1 MTHVDAA
8 ASGILALVALT
19 AGSLFGAAHG
29 IAGPRLNLSPS
40 IPTGLYVYVPGAV
53 HRGDFV
59 QACVPDALAR
69 YAVAR
74 KILFTGGGACANG
87 SEPIVKVLA
96 GLPGDVIIVDRDVRV
111 NGRTWPSSTIRSI
124 DSRGRTVDLR
134 LARGTFVVAAHS
146 MLLLGLHPRSWDGR
160 YFGALPSSAVTGR
173 WFPILADKKVTL

>member
-1 MTHVDAA
+1 MTIVDAVA
-8 ASGILALVALT
+8 TGFLGIVALA
-19 AGSLFGAAHG
+19 AGSMFGAAHG

-40 IPTGLYVYVPGAV
+40 IPIGLYVYVPGAV
-53 HRGDFV
+53 HRGEFV
-59 QACVPDALAR
+59 QACLPDALAS
-69 YAVAR
+69 YAVAH
-74 KILFTGGGACANG
+74 KILFTGGACANG

-96 GLPGDVIIVDRDVRV
+96 ALPGDVVNVDRDVRV

-124 DSRGRTVDLR
+124 DSRGRAVDLR